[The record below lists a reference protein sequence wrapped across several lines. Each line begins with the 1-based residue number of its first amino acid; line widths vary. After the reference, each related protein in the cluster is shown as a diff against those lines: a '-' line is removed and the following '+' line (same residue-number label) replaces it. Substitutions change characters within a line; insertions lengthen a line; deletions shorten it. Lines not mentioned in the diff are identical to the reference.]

1 MARRRSGET
10 SRKFEGGNLPWSTI
24 AKEPLSDSTRTQDV
38 FVPPPST
45 PRMRSLTV
53 ANGFNFNVVMALDE
67 KEAGKRI
74 AQLRR
79 DIEGHNRRYYE
90 EAAPTI
96 SDREY
101 DTLYREL
108 RDLEKQFPKLA
119 TSDSPTQQIGD
130 KPLKAFG
137 QITHRVPMLS
147 LDNTYSEEEVTDF
160 YGRLER
166 LLPNK
171 KIPVAIEPK
180 VDGVAVS
187 LLYENGQLRYAA
199 TRGDGTVGDDITQN
213 ILTIRSVPKQ
223 LKGNVPKVLE
233 VRGEAYLN
241 KAGFAKLNA
250 ERREA
255 GLPEFANPRNAAAG
269 SLKQLDPA
277 IAAKRPLGLV
287 CYGTGLIEGLT
298 LNKHSELFA
307 LLKKLGLPGSEKWWV
322 ADSVEEILGAIHELD
337 RVRHEFV
344 YETDGAVVKVD
355 SFSQRE
361 ILGYTAKSPRW
372 AIAFKYEAER
382 VETRLLD
389 ILVQVGRTGTLTPVA
404 ALEPVVVSGSTVSRA
419 TLHNEEEIERKDIRI
434 GDTVLIE
441 KAGEVIPAVVS
452 VRTDL
457 RTGREKKFRMPKHC
471 PECGS
476 AVVKDEGQVAVRCVN
491 SQCPAQVRRRIEH
504 FASRG
509 AMDIEGLG
517 EAVINQL
524 VQQKLLADVGDIYSL
539 KAPVLLE
546 LERMGEKSVANLL
559 DAIERSKSRPLWR
572 LLFGLGILH
581 VGVSASRALAD
592 HFPNLDAIRES
603 SVVDLQQIPDVG
615 EVVGQSIHDFFREP
629 HNLAVIEK
637 LGKARLRFEA
647 EPKAAGAAPGFKNT
661 TWVITGTLSQARD
674 EIAEMI
680 RARGG
685 KVSGSV
691 SKKTSYVLAGEEAG
705 SKLEKAKK
713 FGVRVLNEGE
723 FRKLL

>member
-1 MARRRSGET
+1 MA
-10 SRKFEGGNLPWSTI
+10 P
-24 AKEPLSDSTRTQDV
+24 
-38 FVPPPST
+38 
-45 PRMRSLTV
+45 
-53 ANGFNFNVVMALDE
+53 DE

-74 AQLRR
+74 VLLRR
-79 DIEGHNRRYYE
+79 EIAEHNRRYYE

-108 RDLEKQFPKLA
+108 KDLETEFPKLA
-119 TSDSPTQQIGD
+119 APDSPTQQTGD
-130 KPLKAFG
+130 KPLKGFG

-160 YGRLER
+160 YRRLER

-171 KIPVAIEPK
+171 KIPVVIEPK

-187 LLYENGQLRYAA
+187 LLYEKGQLRYAA

-223 LKGNVPKVLE
+223 LKGDVPKVLE

-250 ERREA
+250 ERRDA

-277 IAAKRPLGLV
+277 IAAKRPLGVV
-287 CYGTGLIEGLT
+287 CYGTGLIEGLA
-298 LNKHSELFA
+298 LDKHSELFA
-307 LLKKLGLPGSEKWWV
+307 LLKKLGLPGSEKWWL
-322 ADSVEEILGAIHELD
+322 ADSVEEVLRAIHELD
-337 RVRHEFV
+337 RVRHDFA
-344 YETDGAVVKVD
+344 YQTDGAVVKVD
-355 SFSQRE
+355 SFGQRE
-361 ILGYTAKSPRW
+361 VLGFTAKSPRW

-382 VETRLLD
+382 VETKLLD

-419 TLHNEEEIERKDIRI
+419 TLHNEEEIARKDIRI

-457 RTGREKKFRMPKHC
+457 RKGAEKKFRMPKHC

-476 AVVKDEGQVAVRCVN
+476 AVVKDEGQVAIRCVN
-491 SQCPAQVRRRIEH
+491 SQCPAQIRRRIEH

-509 AMDIEGLG
+509 AMDIEGFG
-517 EAVINQL
+517 EAVVNQL
-524 VQQKLLADVGDIYSL
+524 VSQKLLADVGDIYSL
-539 KAPVLLE
+539 KAETLLE
-546 LERMGEKSVANLL
+546 LERMGEKSVANLI

-581 VGVSASRALAD
+581 VGVSASRALAN
-592 HFPNLDAIRES
+592 HFPNLDAIAAS
-603 SVVDLQQIPDVG
+603 SVEELQQIPDVG
-615 EVVGQSIHDFFREP
+615 EVVGQSIHEFFREP
-629 HNLAVIEK
+629 HNQAVLEK
-637 LGKARLRFEA
+637 LRSAGLRFDA
-647 EPKAAGAAPGFKNT
+647 EPKVEGASPGFRNT
-661 TWVITGTLSQARD
+661 TWVITGTLSRSRD
-674 EIAEMI
+674 EIAELI

-705 SKLEKAKK
+705 SKLEKGKK
-713 FGVRVLNEGE
+713 LGVRVLSEDE
-723 FRKLL
+723 FNKIL

>member
-1 MARRRSGET
+1 
-10 SRKFEGGNLPWSTI
+10 
-24 AKEPLSDSTRTQDV
+24 
-38 FVPPPST
+38 
-45 PRMRSLTV
+45 
-53 ANGFNFNVVMALDE
+53 MALEE
-67 KEAGKRI
+67 KDASKRV
-74 AQLRR
+74 AQLRSE
-79 DIEGHNRRYYE
+79 IEQHNRRYYE

-96 SDREY
+96 TDREY
-101 DTLYREL
+101 DKLYREL
-108 RDLEKQFPKLA
+108 GDLEKRFPKLA
-119 TSDSPTQQIGD
+119 ATDSPTRRVGD
-130 KPLKAFG
+130 QPLKAFG
-137 QITHRVPMLS
+137 QIKHRIPMLS

-160 YGRLER
+160 YHRLER
-166 LLPNK
+166 LLPSK
-171 KIPVAIEPK
+171 KIPVVIEPK

-187 LLYENGQLRYAA
+187 LLYEKGELRYAA

-213 ILTIRSVPKQ
+213 IRTIRSLPKR
-223 LKGNVPKVLE
+223 LKGDVPDVLE
-233 VRGEAYLN
+233 VRGEAYLD
-241 KAGFAKLNA
+241 KSGFAKLNA

-277 IAAKRPLGLV
+277 IAAKRPLGVV
-287 CYGTGLIEGLT
+287 CYGTGLIEGAKLD
-298 LNKHSELFA
+298 KHSELFA
-307 LLKKLGLPGSEKWWV
+307 LLKKLGLPGSERWWL
-322 ADSVEEILGAIHELD
+322 ADSVEEILRAIHELNRIRRD
-337 RVRHEFV
+337 FA
-344 YETDGAVVKVD
+344 YQTDGAVVKVD
-355 SFSQRE
+355 AFSQRE
-361 ILGYTAKSPRW
+361 VLGFTAKSPRW

-404 ALEPVVVSGSTVSRA
+404 ALEPVLVSGSTVSRA

-434 GDTVLIE
+434 GDTVSIE
-441 KAGEVIPAVVS
+441 KAGEVIPAVIS

-457 RTGREKKFRMPKHC
+457 RTGREKKFTMPKHC

-476 AVVKDEGQVAVRCVN
+476 EVVKDEGQVAVRCVN

-517 EAVINQL
+517 AAVINQL

-539 KAPVLLE
+539 NAPALLE
-546 LERMGEKSVANLL
+546 LERMGEKSVTNLL
-559 DAIERSKSRPLWR
+559 EAIEQSKSRPLWR

-592 HFPNLDAIRES
+592 HFPNLEAIWGS
-603 SVVDLQQIPDVG
+603 SVEELQQIPDVG
-615 EVVGQSIHDFFREP
+615 EIVGQSIHDFFREP

-637 LGKARLRFEA
+637 LRKAGLRFEA
-647 EPKAAGAAPGFKNT
+647 EPKVAGAAPGFKNT
-661 TWVITGTLSQARD
+661 TWVITGSLSESRD
-674 EIAEMI
+674 EIAELI

-713 FGVRVLNEGE
+713 LGVRVLNEEE
-723 FRKLL
+723 FRKMLG

>member
-1 MARRRSGET
+1 
-10 SRKFEGGNLPWSTI
+10 
-24 AKEPLSDSTRTQDV
+24 
-38 FVPPPST
+38 
-45 PRMRSLTV
+45 
-53 ANGFNFNVVMALDE
+53 MALDE
-67 KEAGKRI
+67 REAAKRVTE
-74 AQLRR
+74 LRAE
-79 DIEGHNRRYYE
+79 IEEHNRRYHE

-101 DTLYREL
+101 DALYREL
-108 RDLEKQFPKLA
+108 TDLEKHFPELA
-119 TSDSPTQQIGD
+119 TPDSPTRRVGG

-160 YGRLER
+160 YRRMER
-166 LLPNK
+166 LLPNT
-171 KIPVAIEPK
+171 KIPVVVEPK

-187 LLYENGQLRYAA
+187 VLYEKGKLRYAA

-213 ILTIRSVPKQ
+213 LCTIRSLPQQ
-223 LKGNVPKVLE
+223 LKGDVPDVLE

-277 IAAKRPLGLV
+277 IAAKRPLGV
-287 CYGTGLIEGLT
+287 VFYGTGLMEGAT
-298 LNKHSELFA
+298 LDKHSELFA
-307 LLKKLGLPGSEKWWV
+307 LLKKLGLPGSERWWL
-322 ADSVEEILGAIHELD
+322 AESVEEILRAIHELD
-337 RVRHEFV
+337 RIRHDFA
-344 YETDGAVVKVD
+344 YQTDGAVVKVD
-355 SFSQRE
+355 SFAQRRT
-361 ILGYTAKSPRW
+361 LGFTAKSPRW

-382 VETRLLD
+382 VETKLLD

-419 TLHNEEEIERKDIRI
+419 TLHNQEEIERKDIRI

-457 RTGREKKFRMPKHC
+457 RTGKEKKFRMPKHC

-517 EAVINQL
+517 EAVVTQF
-524 VQQKLLADVGDIYSL
+524 VQKKLLGDVGDIYAL
-539 KAPVLLE
+539 KAPALLE

-559 DAIERSKSRPLWR
+559 EAIERSKSRPLWR

-592 HFPNLDAIRES
+592 HFPNLDGVRES
-603 SVVDLQQIPDVG
+603 SVEELEQIPDVG
-615 EVVGQSIHDFFREP
+615 EVVGRSIHEFFRET
-629 HNLAVIEK
+629 HNRALIEK
-637 LGKARLRFEA
+637 LRKAGLRFEA
-647 EPKAAGAAPGFKNT
+647 EKKTERATPGFENT
-661 TWVITGTLSQARD
+661 TWVITGTLSQSRD
-674 EIAEMI
+674 EIAELI

-713 FGVRVLNEGE
+713 LGVRVLDEAE
-723 FRKLL
+723 FRKMLERQL